1 MHTEL
6 TKSQRYSNQ
15 LRSISA
21 MKFLLISL
29 TALVSSSVVSG
40 EAWATSI
47 VECSKSKVATNLS
60 LQVCAITSFST
71 PDPAMTN
78 TGEEIFLEG
87 YHSDYQIVTGLK
99 YTKRVER
106 GVYERL
112 LGSVA
117 LDDDEVCKVTVRN
130 KSK

>member
-60 LQVCAITSFST
+60 LQVCATT
-71 PDPAMTN
+71 PDPVMTD
-78 TGEEIFLEG
+78 TGEEIFLGG
-87 YHSDYQIVTGLK
+87 YHSDYQI
-99 YTKRVER
+99 
-106 GVYERL
+106 
-112 LGSVA
+112 A
-117 LDDDEVCKVTVRN
+117 
-130 KSK
+130 